1 MQAPAVVDCKSCGE
15 QNAADMAFCLHCGK
29 VMSSSVQAQRDMQGI
44 KKRQC
49 KSCGRADELNNRYC
63 IFCGSDIK
71 SFVAKASNPDALA
84 RFTSDLAQFEV
95 AATEALKPEAARA
108 AAVAPPP
115 TVYKQPVAQKISYS
129 AFVLPAFIA
138 LGLASG
144 AGLAYFFKGGL
155 IDALTFMPG
164 MSGGSDK
171 DGLIIYTKQPKVNV
185 VIESK
190 DRKTYTIGQTTKGAL
205 AVSDLEPGF
214 HRVKMYVPGGEP
226 IVETVELVKNK
237 LNLLGYDQKVDASGK
252 R

>member
-63 IFCGSDIK
+63 IFCGADIK
-71 SFVAKASNPDALA
+71 AFIAKASNPEALA
-84 RFTSDLAQFEV
+84 RFTTDLAQFEPEP
-95 AATEALKPEAARA
+95 AEALKPTPVAAPA
-108 AAVAPPP
+108 P
-115 TVYKQPVAQKISYS
+115 TVYKPTAAKHSYS
-129 AFVLPAFIA
+129 AFALPGFILLGA
-138 LGLASG
+138 LAG

-155 IDALTFMPG
+155 VDALTFIT
-164 MSGGSDK
+164 GGSER

-185 VIESK
+185 VIESN
-190 DRKTYTIGQTTKGAL
+190 DRKRYTIGQTTRGAL
-205 AVSDLEPGF
+205 AVSELEPGF
-214 HRVKMYVPGGEP
+214 HRIKMAVPGSEP
-226 IVETVELVKNK
+226 IVETVELAKNK
-237 LNLLGYDQKVDASGK
+237 LNLLGYEQKVDASVK